1 MDSMTLTARAP
12 TLSDYRHWVFDMDGT
27 LTEAAH
33 DFALIRRALDIP
45 PEADILHH
53 LAALPADEAA
63 TKHAWLLEHERA
75 LAQGARAAPGA
86 VALVRALHAAGCRL
100 GMLTRNARELA
111 KITLQA
117 IGLDDAFA
125 WDDIVGRDEAAPKPA
140 PDGLHY
146 FAQRWSV
153 QGSALVMVGDH
164 HNDLACG
171 RAVGACTVLVN
182 TPGDPWPVFADWR
195 LHNCTQL
202 LAQWAGQARVVPVQR
217 G

>member
-1 MDSMTLTARAP
+1 MDSMTLTARSP

-33 DFALIRRALDIP
+33 DFALIRRVLEIP

-63 TKHAWLLEHERA
+63 AKHAWLFEHERA
-75 LAQGARAAPGA
+75 LAQAARAAPGA
-86 VALVRALHAAGCRL
+86 VELVRALHAAGCRL

-111 KITLQA
+111 TITLQA
-117 IGLDDAFA
+117 IGLDDAFE
-125 WDDIVGRDEAAPKPA
+125 WNDIVGRDEAAPKPA

-146 FAQRWSV
+146 FEQRWSV

-182 TPGDPWPVFADWR
+182 TPGDPWPGFADWH
-195 LHNCTQL
+195 LQDCTQL
-202 LAQWAGQARVVPVQR
+202 LAQWER
-217 G
+217 